1 MNEEDEE
8 IRLRDKLA
16 LAIIP
21 SIIDRFTA
29 YFNKPNSNGTSGKA
43 WIVREEN
50 EEEKLSSQFHA
61 DAKFIAEMSYKIADE
76 MRKARLKTFT

>member
-1 MNEEDEE
+1 MDQEKEDEE

-29 YFNKPNSNGTSGKA
+29 YYSKGGGGSGTGWISGDSGKD
-43 WIVREEN
+43 V
-50 EEEKLSSQFHA
+50 LTSQFRL
-61 DAKFIAEMSYKIADE
+61 DAQFIAEMSYKIADE
-76 MRKARLKTFT
+76 MRKARLKAFT